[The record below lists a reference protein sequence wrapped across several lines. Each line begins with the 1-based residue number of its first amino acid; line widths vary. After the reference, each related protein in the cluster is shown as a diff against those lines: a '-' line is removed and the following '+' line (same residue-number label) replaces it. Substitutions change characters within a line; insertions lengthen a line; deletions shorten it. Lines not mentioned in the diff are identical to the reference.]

1 MKTKV
6 ILTIICLLMG
16 TALRPMPMVRAMI
29 PNLFSTGMFTECMH
43 PVFCDDVMVD
53 YLSGEV
59 MFHVIDHYK
68 DGVWQ
73 WEIAQAKGE
82 AAGMYGEVFKVRE
95 VDKYWIPVYG
105 VLVWHYNLIGD
116 MGHHYIGTLSY
127 SYITGEMQILK
138 TVCK

>member
-16 TALRPMPMVRAMI
+16 TALTNAYGQGNDTKSVQYWDV
-29 PNLFSTGMFTECMH
+29 LGYYT